1 MKYGFGIDV
10 GGTFIKLGLFRED
23 GTLLEKWSIPTVV
36 TDEPASILQD
46 ICDTVLQKLHEK
58 KISTGQVLGLGL
70 GVPGPV
76 APDGTVNQ
84 CVNLRWGVLPVGQL
98 LTDMTGFTVRVGND
112 ANVAALGEQWKGGGQ
127 GYESIVMITL
137 GTGVGGGVVLNGKIV
152 GGIHGA
158 AGEIGHMP
166 AREDEP
172 EQCGCGKYGC
182 LEQYVSANGVSRLA
196 RRYLQAYPEV
206 KTVLQPDADSLA
218 VFTAAKA
225 GDMAAAAITREMF
238 ALLGKALAQVA
249 CVIDPQAFVIG
260 GGVSN
265 AGKYLIDGIREAYQR
280 CAFHASR
287 DTEILLAQLGN
298 DAGIYGAAKMI
309 LG

>member
-36 TDEPASILQD
+36 TDEPASILRD

-84 CVNLRWGVLPVGQL
+84 CVNLRWGVLPIGPM
-98 LTDMTGFTVRVGND
+98 LTGMTGFTVCVGND

-127 GYESIVMITL
+127 GYESIVMVTL

-166 AREDEP
+166 AREEEP

-196 RRYLQAYPEV
+196 RRYLQAHPEV
-206 KTVLQPDADSLA
+206 ATVLQPDADSLA
-218 VFTAAKA
+218 VFMAAKA
-225 GDMAAAAITREMF
+225 GDMAAAAITGEMF
-238 ALLGKALAQVA
+238 TLLGKALAQVA

-265 AGKYLIDGIREAYQR
+265 AGKYLVDGIREAYQR